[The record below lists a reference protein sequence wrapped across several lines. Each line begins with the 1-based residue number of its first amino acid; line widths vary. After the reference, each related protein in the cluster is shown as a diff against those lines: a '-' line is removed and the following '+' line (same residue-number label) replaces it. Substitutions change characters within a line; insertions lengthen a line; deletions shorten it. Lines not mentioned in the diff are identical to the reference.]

1 MPVEIK
7 SNDFSGYCCMKQ
19 KKRTRRLYMTGYALT
34 PQKRIDQSAVLCENG
49 SIIAIGG
56 VSAFNMDK
64 ELEIYDLPNAY
75 IMPGFI
81 DSHIH
86 GGAGF
91 DASRT
96 GCNEGSIQAM
106 SLLLAAH
113 GITGFVPT
121 VVSLPPQDMLNTV
134 AALAEVMTHPMPGA
148 EPVGI
153 HLEGPFINQLKRGAQ
168 NMDALRQFDAVFLK
182 ELISAG
188 KGMIRRVTFAPELPG
203 SDKLVEFL
211 LQSDIQPSM
220 GHSIANEAETLRAI
234 DAGAR
239 CCTHLFNGMPPL
251 EQRCISITAVALTD
265 DRVTTE
271 LIIDGRHLHPRMVEL
286 ACRCKPETKLVAISD
301 AIMASGMPDGKYFIG
316 DTPIVVENGFS
327 HNTEGKLAG
336 TTTLLDTG
344 WHSLMNYANTDETYA
359 ACSVSSNPAL
369 SLGLQDRGILRP
381 GTRADMAI
389 FEQGTNRLLMTVCRG
404 EIVYCTE
411 EIKPIQTPNE
421 QPE

>member
-1 MPVEIK
+1 
-7 SNDFSGYCCMKQ
+7 MKQ

-34 PQKRIDQSAVLCENG
+34 PQKRIDQSAVLCEDG
-49 SIIAIGG
+49 SILAIGG

-81 DSHIH
+81 DTHIH
-86 GGAGF
+86 GSAGF
-91 DASRT
+91 DASRA
-96 GCNEGSIQAM
+96 GRDEGSIQAM

-113 GITGFVPT
+113 GITGFMPT
-121 VVSLPPQDMLNTV
+121 VVSLPQQDMLKNI
-134 AALAEVMTHPMPGA
+134 AALADVMTQPMPGA

-168 NMDALRQFDAVFLK
+168 DKNAMREFDAVFVG
-182 ELISAG
+182 ELVAAG
-188 KGMIRRVTFAPELPG
+188 KGLIRRVTFAPELPG
-203 SDKLVEFL
+203 AEKLVELL
-211 LQSDIQPSM
+211 LQSNIQPSM

-251 EQRCISITAVALTD
+251 EQRQISITAVALTD

-301 AIMASGMPDGKYFIG
+301 ATMASGMPDGKYFIG
-316 DTPIVVENGFS
+316 ESPIVVKDGFS
-327 HNTEGKLAG
+327 QTFEGTLAG

-359 ACSVSSNPAL
+359 AGSVSYNPAL
-369 SLGLQDRGILRP
+369 SLGLHDRGRLRP

-389 FEQGTNRLLMTVCRG
+389 FEQGTNKLLMTVCRG
-404 EIVYCTE
+404 EIVYCSE
-411 EIKPIQTPNE
+411 NIKPIQTPTE
-421 QPE
+421 ESE

>member
-1 MPVEIK
+1 
-7 SNDFSGYCCMKQ
+7 MKQ

-34 PQKRIDQSAVLCENG
+34 PQKRIDQSAVLCEDG
-49 SIIAIGG
+49 SILAIGG

-81 DSHIH
+81 DTHIH
-86 GGAGF
+86 GSAGF
-91 DASRT
+91 DASRA
-96 GCNEGSIQAM
+96 GRDEGSIQAM

-113 GITGFVPT
+113 GITGFMPT
-121 VVSLPPQDMLNTV
+121 VVSLPQQDMLKNI
-134 AALAEVMTHPMPGA
+134 AALADVMTQPMPGA

-168 NMDALRQFDAVFLK
+168 DKNAMREFDAVFVG
-182 ELISAG
+182 ELVAAG
-188 KGMIRRVTFAPELPG
+188 KGLIRRVTFAPELPG
-203 SDKLVEFL
+203 AEKLVELL
-211 LQSDIQPSM
+211 LQSNIQPSM

-251 EQRCISITAVALTD
+251 EQRQISITAVALTD

-301 AIMASGMPDGKYFIG
+301 ATMASGMPDGKYFIG
-316 DTPIVVENGFS
+316 ESPIVVKDGFS
-327 HNTEGKLAG
+327 QTFEGTLAG

-359 ACSVSSNPAL
+359 AGSVSYNPAL
-369 SLGLQDRGILRP
+369 SLGLHDRGILRP

-389 FEQGTNRLLMTVCRG
+389 FEQGTNKLLMTVCRG
-404 EIVYCTE
+404 EIVYCSE
-411 EIKPIQTPNE
+411 NIKPIQTPTE
-421 QPE
+421 ESE